1 MKTTKFDTIVR
12 NFLLNEGEKVRPSLK
27 SRLLSLEEM
36 ISSLVG
42 RSMSENRKLEIVK
55 EQLSNLKKDVRRLEE
70 RNSLLEEENKQL
82 QEKLTILEESKEE

>member
-55 EQLSNLKKDVRRLEE
+55 EQLSNLKRDVRRLEE
-70 RNSLLEEENKQL
+70 RNSLLEVENKQL

>member
-70 RNSLLEEENKQL
+70 RNSLLEDENKQL

>member
-1 MKTTKFDTIVR
+1 MKNNELDTVIR
-12 NFLLNEGEKVRPSLK
+12 NFLLNEGNLKNPSLK
-27 SRLLSLEEM
+27 SRLFSLEEM
-36 ISSLVG
+36 VSSLVG
-42 RSMSENRKLEIVK
+42 RTMSENRKLEIIR

>member
-70 RNSLLEEENKQL
+70 RNSLLEVENKQL